1 MRSNRG
7 RKLVPFWKQDTAAL
21 IAVVVYLV
29 LAFCVTQGWSFLS
42 EQADILARGAGHIS
56 SR

>member
-42 EQADILARGAGHIS
+42 EQADVIATSARYING
-56 SR
+56 R